1 MKGFVFNLDIK
12 KRNAKGEILK
22 NPPPKQEVIDD
33 MEFKN
38 QIYERLFKK
47 LEKDKTLVPDDV
59 EEDSDEDDRDIRDK
73 FIDQ

>member
-1 MKGFVFNLDIK
+1 
-12 KRNAKGEILK
+12 
-22 NPPPKQEVIDD
+22 

-47 LEKDKTLVPDDV
+47 LEKDKTLLPDDV
-59 EEDSDEDDRDIRDK
+59 EEDSEEDDRDIREK